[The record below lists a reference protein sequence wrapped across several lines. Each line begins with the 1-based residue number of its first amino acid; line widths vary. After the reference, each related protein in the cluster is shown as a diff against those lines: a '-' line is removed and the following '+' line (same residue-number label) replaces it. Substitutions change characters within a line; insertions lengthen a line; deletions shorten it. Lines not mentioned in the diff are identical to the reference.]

1 MAAVPTYDPQT
12 GQWVQQDQGNVPV
25 TGDSGVSY
33 SQDVWNILNK
43 GVGQLLQK
51 AAPAIG
57 VNGHDAATA
66 SNGQVFEAGQP
77 AAGATAKGAGSTQ
90 IMLLAVAALAA
101 YFLFAKG

>member
-1 MAAVPTYDPQT
+1 VAAVPTYDPAT

-43 GVGQLLQK
+43 GVGSLLNS

-57 VNGHDAATA
+57 SLGQDASQA
-66 SNGQVFEAGQP
+66 SNGQVFASGQP
-77 AAGATAKGAGSTQ
+77 AQGASAPGAGSTK
-90 IMLLAVAALAA
+90 IILIAAAALAA
-101 YFLFAKG
+101 YFVFAKA